1 MTYNDKLLVV
11 AKYINDRIQDRDN
24 WDMAKRQ
31 AEQILMSLGITK
43 EVK

>member
-24 WDMAKRQ
+24 WVRAKRQ
-31 AEQILMSLGITK
+31 AEEILMSLGITK
-43 EVK
+43 EE